1 MIKNHFSARFSKLP
15 EQEKTIVE
23 AGVDLYRHYRHETA
37 LDDATKNKYREYA
50 KGERT
55 LSEKQDLFTKKLVE
69 VTNKYAG
76 LSADHQ
82 FSESALRT
90 NPNVK
95 WATFALISEILDIV
109 VPETVLD
116 NFYRF
121 AEVKNVGWGDNLV
134 FNVPNS
140 DLFAVS
146 QASNGVRKA
155 GRQRLHGTDVVLNP
169 VNHIITVGEDLYRIL
184 AGKVNFGDFVTR
196 VAQSVETQITVDVYN
211 AIFNSYSNL
220 GTAYKNTGAFAQAT
234 FNNLVQTVQAANR
247 GLKAAAF
254 GTKVALSK
262 VLPDNQYF
270 QFGLGE
276 QYNQMGYLP
285 NFQGT
290 PLFMFDQAMVPNSDN
305 LAVSD
310 NSIIILSTGL
320 EKIVKIGFEGETQII
335 ESAPNVNA
343 SMAVDYTIQKRW
355 DVKLVA
361 SQKYAM
367 YNFS

>member
-1 MIKNHFSARFSKLP
+1 MFKNHFSARFSALP
-15 EQEKTIVE
+15 EQEKDIVT
-23 AGVDLYRHYRHETA
+23 AGVELYRHYRYENA
-37 LDDATKNKYREYA
+37 SDEKTKNKYREFA

-55 LSEKQDLFTKKLVE
+55 YQEKQELFTKKLVE
-69 VTNKYAG
+69 ITNKYAG
-76 LSADHQ
+76 LSSEHQ

-95 WATFALISEILDIV
+95 WATFSLISEMLDIV

-116 NFYRF
+116 QFYRF

-134 FNVPNS
+134 FNVPNN

-155 GRQRLHGTDVVLNP
+155 ARQRLHGTDVTLTP
-169 VNHIITVGEDLYRIL
+169 VNHILTVGEDLYRIL

-196 VAQSVETQITVDVYN
+196 VAQSVETQITIEVYN
-211 AIFNSYSNL
+211 AIFGSYSAL

-234 FNNLVQTVQAANR
+234 WNNLIQTVQGANR
-247 GLKAAAF
+247 GLKVAAF

-270 QFGLGE
+270 QFQLGE
-276 QYNQMGYLP
+276 EYNQMGYLP

-290 PLFMFDQAMVPNSDN
+290 PLFMFDQAMVPNTDT
-305 LAVSD
+305 LAISD
-310 NSIIILSTGL
+310 NSIVLLSTGL
-320 EKIVKIGFEGETQII
+320 EKIIKIGFEGETQII
-335 ESAPNVNA
+335 QSEGFQNA
-343 SMAVDYTIQKRW
+343 SLAVDYTIQKRW
-355 DVKLVA
+355 AVSLVA
-361 SQKYAM
+361 SQKFGM
-367 YNFS
+367 WNFS